1 MDKKNI
7 CITGIGGFIGNR
19 LAELFSEKGAI
30 VSGIEIDPE
39 KVKNLQKKGFTVYQG
54 STNDNQLL
62 GKALEGCDIVLHTAA
77 IVREG
82 GNLEEFRR
90 VNVQASVEIAKIA
103 KTLGVK
109 VMVHFSSVMVYG
121 FTYPPFITENG
132 ELRGE
137 DNPYCITK
145 IEGER
150 ELSKLIDPNFGIIF
164 IRPGDVYGPNSMP
177 WVMRPLDLMKRGLFA
192 LPDGGNGKINL
203 TYIDNLAH
211 GVYLA
216 IQEKAYGEA
225 FNITDGET
233 LTWKEYFTRLAD
245 AGGHTHPMVLPAFL
259 LKGLVRALGFGYSL
273 MGEEPPVSEEGVN
286 FLLRQNQVSIE
297 KARTK
302 LGYNPKVPMPD
313 GVRKTMDWV
322 SQNYKTKV

>member
-39 KVKNLQKKGFTVYQG
+39 KVKNLQNKGFTVYQG

-82 GNLEEFRR
+82 GNLEEFRS

-103 KTLGVK
+103 KNLGVQ

-322 SQNYKTKV
+322 SQNYKSKI

>member
-1 MDKKNI
+1 MSEQQQPI
-7 CITGIGGFIGNR
+7 II
-19 LAELFSEKGAI
+19 LFSGWSQA
-30 VSGIEIDPE
+30 
-39 KVKNLQKKGFTVYQG
+39 
-54 STNDNQLL
+54 
-62 GKALEGCDIVLHTAA
+62 GKDTAA
-77 IVREG
+77 D
-82 GNLEEFRR
+82 L
-90 VNVQASVEIAKIA
+90 
-103 KTLGVK
+103 LVK
-109 VMVHFSSVMVYG
+109 VYG
-121 FTYPPFITENG
+121 FQKFAFAEEPKIATAQKYNFPLQWTMTQPGKAQEILTENG

-177 WVMRPLDLMKRGLFA
+177 WVMRPLDLMKRGFFA

-203 TYIDNLAH
+203 TYVDNLAH

-216 IQEKAYGEA
+216 IEEKAYGEA

-259 LKGLVRALGFGYSL
+259 LKGLVRALGF
-273 MGEEPPVSEEGVN
+273 
-286 FLLRQNQVSIE
+286 
-297 KARTK
+297 
-302 LGYNPKVPMPD
+302 
-313 GVRKTMDWV
+313 
-322 SQNYKTKV
+322 